1 MKEHKNQRVSL
12 TLTLHVRNQIKMSIA
27 QAVRKLSCYIVELW
41 KIASF
46 VSPQTVD
53 AKEASQQNPKI
64 LH

>member
-1 MKEHKNQRVSL
+1 MKEHKNQRESL

-27 QAVRKLSCYIVELW
+27 EAVRKLSCYIVELW

-46 VSPQTVD
+46 VSSVD